1 MSDASDLDE
10 AQHTLSGNPSDEES
24 YDTRRPRYSSDEEE
38 DDDENDDELRR
49 DGFVVDDD
57 EDEEEEQPRRKKKK
71 KRRRHLEQSTELLDE
86 EDLALVAEN
95 TFGVREPTPRLKRLK
110 RGRGRRASD
119 DEDNELR
126 AELDDLMDTNESPGA
141 DYADELPRRDIVRD
155 DDLGLFGNE
164 ESDGEVDDYRAARRA
179 ERRGHADSRNA
190 HLDTAYADEEA
201 RGDEVQAGAH
211 ERTGAMASFLA
222 EGMDAIDDDTWMELQ
237 DIFGSGEEY
246 AFAMEAPLAD
256 RDLSREKTLADVF
269 EPAELEAKMM
279 TQRDEDIRT
288 TDVPERMQMRATGAE
303 SLRPLSEDEIEE
315 ETTWVM
321 RQLHSWLTR
330 QEARRGREPKSEWD
344 TDNAD
349 TNDEPL
355 LFQHADF
362 ANERFLAAV
371 LSVLKLLSQDFYEV
385 PFIARHR
392 REVFVTVESGSDV
405 QGEEPP
411 TREWLSVDDLW
422 KLYDFD
428 LQFRG
433 LLAARRH
440 LQNMVRRLKGEGVDD
455 STREISHE
463 DEAYASELIA
473 SVSGVEDIMDVT
485 EWLQTHYAD
494 AIQKW
499 SRERAGVKRA
509 QNLGLKERAKRN
521 GTDRFVERF
530 GITAR
535 QVGDNISTPGR
546 HPVSSDASELP
557 LDAARALVGTELVSP
572 DIALKAAKATFASM
586 LELDPQLRRFVRAY
600 CDEHVCVVV
609 RPTDKGL
616 REVTHD
622 EHPAF
627 AFKFLKQKPV
637 AEFMGS
643 AQFIELEKA
652 VHDGLLRM
660 QLSLSGEYRFDNHD
674 LRTDDAVF
682 SEDRDRSAR
691 AVTVLLDE
699 HVRSSANGDV
709 AAAWDA
715 VRSEAL
721 FAAVRDH
728 LLPQMW
734 RETVQKLHQQAF
746 DYVADACR
754 RSLEQRIDVQ
764 AAQTSS
770 MRAGKKPRVAVVA
783 GGGFDASSRGALR
796 VVVVDEHGTCSEDFS
811 ADSMRMQ
818 SSGALTDGDGVGVLR
833 GVLER
838 QRIDVVAVSG
848 MALQTRRLF
857 ADVQSVVNEF
867 CSHTGDDI
875 LVTYAS
881 DEVARLWWDS
891 DAARAELPQLR
902 KEERYCVCVAR
913 TLQEPAAG
921 YATLGRDLLH
931 LTLHPS
937 QRSVDQSL
945 LFIVV
950 ERALVNVISK
960 IGVDI
965 NDLAQHA
972 HKQPMLQ
979 YVSGLGSRKA
989 HAILSRI
996 SGGHDLESRSD
1007 LIVRRLCTRTVFVN
1021 CASFL
1026 RVNPPVMDVLDDTRI
1041 HPEDYDLARKM
1052 ALDALDIE
1060 DDVEDDNRRGRKR
1073 ADGPSRYVAEVM
1085 RRSPEKLD
1093 ELDLVKYAEEL
1104 KRLLDVHKLETLK
1117 AIKYE
1122 LQHPNEDPR
1131 GEFVPPDDAHVLRM
1145 LTGETVG
1152 ESLKEDGSTMVSGT
1166 IIRVQPR
1173 FAIARLDSGMEGFIG
1188 VANIADYRVEEASDE
1203 LAPGQAIVAVVK
1215 RIDLE
1220 KMSLDLSMRKSDI
1233 DTACGRAHDL
1243 VPDPAR
1249 VDPYF
1254 DTDAETVLRERARAV
1269 QKKTT
1274 ARMRSIPHPLFKPL
1288 NGREAE
1294 QYLATRPRGDCVIR
1308 PSSRGMDHIAIT
1320 WKVGDNLFQHIDVRE
1335 ENKPHENALG
1345 LSFTVGELSYSDLDE
1360 LIALHVD
1367 PIMRKLDEVKRNPKF
1382 YDPESDPLYASEP
1395 LSDALGPN
1403 DYSQEFRDKRLSLWE
1418 KRVTRHLDTLAQST
1432 GRGAYCVSLS
1442 LAKPGALV
1450 LSFKPTPD
1458 YRSIIKWTARVE
1470 PNEYKLGERGRYPN
1484 ISGLINGFKM
1494 MQTKN
1499 VKPREESRESREPRE
1514 SRSGRSGRWG
1524 GTSSW
1529 NAPQSQ
1535 SQWNSTSS
1543 RGWN

>member
-57 EDEEEEQPRRKKKK
+57 EEEEQPRRKKKK
-71 KRRRHLEQSTELLDE
+71 KRRRHLEQSAEVFDE

-95 TFGVREPTPRLKRLK
+95 TFGVREQTPRLKRLK

-119 DEDNELR
+119 DDDELR

-141 DYADELPRRDIVRD
+141 DYADEPRRDVDRD

-164 ESDGEVDDYRAARRA
+164 ESDAEVDDYRAARRA
-179 ERRGHADSRNA
+179 ERRGHANSRDER
-190 HLDTAYADEEA
+190 LDTAYEEV
-201 RGDEVQAGAH
+201 RDNGVQAGAH

-256 RDLSREKTLADVF
+256 RDPSREKTLADVF

-288 TDVPERMQMRATGAE
+288 SDVPERMQMRATGAE

-330 QEARRGREPKSEWD
+330 QEARRGREHKSEWD
-344 TDNAD
+344 TDN
-349 TNDEPL
+349 TSDEPT

-392 REVFVTVESGSDV
+392 REVFVTAESESDV
-405 QGEEPP
+405 HGEEPP
-411 TREWLSVDDLW
+411 TREWLSIDDLW

-473 SVSGVEDIMDVT
+473 SASGVEDIMDVT
-485 EWLQTHYAD
+485 EWLQAHYAD
-494 AIQKW
+494 VIQKW
-499 SRERAGVKRA
+499 SRERAGMKRV

-535 QVGDNISTPGR
+535 QVGDNVSTPGR
-546 HPVSSDASELP
+546 HTVDSNTSEMP
-557 LDAARALVGTELVSP
+557 LDAARELVGTELVSP
-572 DIALKAAKATFASM
+572 DIALKAAKATFSSM

-691 AVTVLLDE
+691 AVTVQLDE
-699 HVRSSANGDV
+699 HMRSSASGDV
-709 AAAWDA
+709 AAAWDT
-715 VRSEAL
+715 VRSDAL
-721 FAAVRDH
+721 FTAVRDH

-764 AAQTSS
+764 AARTSS
-770 MRAGKKPRVAVVA
+770 MRTGKKPRVAVVA

-796 VVVVDEHGTCSEDFS
+796 VVVVDEHGACSEDFS

-818 SSGALTDGDGVGVLR
+818 SSGALADGDGVAVLR

-857 ADVQSVVNEF
+857 DDVQSVVNEF
-867 CSHTGDDI
+867 CSHTGDDV

-931 LTLHPS
+931 LTLHKS

-950 ERALVNVISK
+950 ERALVNVVSK

-965 NDLAQHA
+965 NDLAQHV

-1117 AIKYE
+1117 AIKHE

-1145 LTGETVG
+1145 LTGEVVG

-1173 FAIARLDSGMEGFIG
+1173 FAIARLDSGLEGFIG

-1233 DTACGRAHDL
+1233 DTACGRARDL
-1243 VPDPAR
+1243 VPDPAH

-1254 DTDAETVLRERARAV
+1254 DTDAEAVLRERARAV

-1345 LSFTVGELSYSDLDE
+1345 LSFTVGDLSYSDLDE

-1382 YDPESDPLYASEP
+1382 YDPETDPLYVSEP
-1395 LSDALGPN
+1395 LSDVLGPN
-1403 DYSQEFRDKRLSLWE
+1403 DYSQEFRDRRLSLWE

-1442 LAKPGALV
+1442 LAKPGSLV

-1458 YRSIIKWTARVE
+1458 YRGIIKWTARVE

-1499 VKPREESRESREPRE
+1499 AKPREKSREPRE
-1514 SRSGRSGRWG
+1514 ERSGRSGRWG

-1535 SQWNSTSS
+1535 SQSQSQWNSTSS

>member
-141 DYADELPRRDIVRD
+141 DYADELPRRDIVQD

-179 ERRGHADSRNA
+179 ERRGHADSHNA

-349 TNDEPL
+349 TSDEPL

-411 TREWLSVDDLW
+411 TREWLSMDDLW

-473 SVSGVEDIMDVT
+473 SASGVEDIMDVT

-699 HVRSSANGDV
+699 HVRSSAYGDV

-950 ERALVNVISK
+950 ERALVNVVSK

-965 NDLAQHA
+965 NDLAQHV

-1117 AIKYE
+1117 AIKHE